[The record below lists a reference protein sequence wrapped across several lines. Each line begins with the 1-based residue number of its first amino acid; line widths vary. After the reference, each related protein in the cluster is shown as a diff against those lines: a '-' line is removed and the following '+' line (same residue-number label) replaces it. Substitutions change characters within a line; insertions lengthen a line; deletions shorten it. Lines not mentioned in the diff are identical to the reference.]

1 LGADQGIINQILA
14 HVEETTP
21 LRRIGETID
30 VANAVA
36 FLASNDSSFI
46 TGINLVADGGAN

>member
-1 LGADQGIINQILA
+1 MGADQEIINQILA